1 MDKMPKW
8 ADVILTPLISL
19 LLAAAISA
27 LVILAIG
34 ESPWEAL
41 KTMVTGAMG
50 SSYGWGFTLYYTTNF
65 IFTGLAVAVA
75 YHAALFNI
83 GGEGQAGLGGLGVA
97 IVCLFIP
104 WPHWSLALLS
114 MDSAIRASVRSR
126 YAQTLETVMDED
138 RLETYKLMALRIKL
152 NGHGTGAAT

>member
-50 SSYGWGFTLYYTTNF
+50 SSYGWGFTLNYTTKY

-75 YHAALFNI
+75 
-83 GGEGQAGLGGLGVA
+83 
-97 IVCLFIP
+97 
-104 WPHWSLALLS
+104 
-114 MDSAIRASVRSR
+114 
-126 YAQTLETVMDED
+126 
-138 RLETYKLMALRIKL
+138 
-152 NGHGTGAAT
+152 